1 MLEAGPVRT
10 PIVSKAE
17 EWCQVEV
24 DESSTDPKTRSLLEL
39 MKMNMKNDFEKYIQD
54 CEEVAQFVK
63 DIALGEKCDLRYQTN
78 EEFGS
83 KEVAAK
89 FFDPTGN
96 KSVDLVAKRYFCEH
110 DKE

>member
-17 EWCQVEV
+17 EWCQVKV
-24 DESSTDPKTRSLLEL
+24 DESSADPKTQSLLEL
-39 MKMNMKNDFEKYIQD
+39 MKMNMKNEFEKYIQD
-54 CEEVAQFVK
+54 CEEVAQIVK
-63 DIALGEKCDLRYQTN
+63 DIILGEKCDLRYQTN

>member
-1 MLEAGPVRT
+1 M
-10 PIVSKAE
+10 K
-17 EWCQVEV
+17 V
-24 DESSTDPKTRSLLEL
+24 DESSADPKTQSLLEL
-39 MKMNMKNDFEKYIQD
+39 MKMNMKSEFEKYIQD

-63 DIALGEKCDLRYQTN
+63 DIVLGEKCDLRYQTN